1 LTPGKT
7 RAEWKK
13 WKTIKGE
20 RKKGKRKRKEKWEK
34 EEGRKMQLS
43 ALASLHPSIH
53 GSKDLGTSF
62 NIVISTSPF

>member
-34 EEGRKMQLS
+34 EEGRE
-43 ALASLHPSIH
+43 
-53 GSKDLGTSF
+53 TSF